1 MLLEGAHPRLRL
13 AVERAA
19 GTLGSPA
26 AGDQASSRAVLLG
39 DAVYLIT
46 SADPAL
52 LAAAAETISERDR

>member
-1 MLLEGAHPRLRL
+1 
-13 AVERAA
+13 
-19 GTLGSPA
+19 
-26 AGDQASSRAVLLG
+26 VLLG